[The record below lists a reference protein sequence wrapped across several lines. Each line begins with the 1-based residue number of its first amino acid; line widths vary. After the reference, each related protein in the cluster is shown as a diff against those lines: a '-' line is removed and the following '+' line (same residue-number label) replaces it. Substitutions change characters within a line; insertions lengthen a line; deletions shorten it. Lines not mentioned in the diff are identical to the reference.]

1 MEIIFVIFII
11 ITLFLVCYLFFLK
24 KELRRIKNELDFVL
38 SRNTNRLVHTEFA
51 SKEVKELVEC
61 INQHLTLIKSKERE
75 LERKNASFIKMVRN
89 ISHDLRTPLTSS
101 LGYVSLTL
109 DSKMKEEEKLKNLK
123 IVEERLK
130 RLSELIDSF
139 FEFSKIISNNEQIQ
153 LNNINLIGLI
163 EKAISNHY
171 EDFTKENRIIH
182 FKTNHRKI
190 ILKTNET
197 MLLRV
202 FDNLIRNAYKHS
214 DSDLEIEVCQKE
226 SVIEINFMNHLLYD
240 DLDASQIFDEF
251 YTVDI
256 SRTKG
261 NTGLGLA
268 IAKEFVEQ
276 LDGTIGAR
284 KKDKTFRIMIQFDKS
299 KKGRG

>member
-1 MEIIFVIFII
+1 MEIILVIFVIII
-11 ITLFLVCYLFFLK
+11 LFLVCYLFFMK
-24 KELRRIKNELDFVL
+24 MELRRIKKELDLVL
-38 SRNTNRLVHTEFA
+38 SRKTNGLVHTEFT
-51 SKEVKELVEC
+51 SKEIHDLVEC
-61 INQHLTLIKSKERE
+61 INTHLTEIKSKESK
-75 LERKNASFIKMVRN
+75 LERKNANFVKMIRN

-101 LGYVSLTL
+101 LGYVSLMLESDIT
-109 DSKMKEEEKLKNLK
+109 EQEKIKNLK

-139 FEFSKIISNNEQIQ
+139 FEFSKILSNDQIIE
-153 LNNINLIGLI
+153 LDEINLVAVV

-171 EDFTKENRIIH
+171 EDFSKDNRMID
-182 FKTNHRKI
+182 FKTNKRKI
-190 ILKTNET
+190 KIKSNEV
-197 MLLRV
+197 MLVRV

-214 DSDLEIEVCQKE
+214 NGNLD
-226 SVIEINFMNHLLYD
+226 IEINQTNDKVKIKFINDLLYN
-240 DLDASQIFDEF
+240 DLDVDRIFDEF

-276 LDGTIGAR
+276 LKGKIKADKKNNKLIITII
-284 KKDKTFRIMIQFDKS
+284 F
-299 KKGRG
+299 

>member
-1 MEIIFVIFII
+1 MEIILVILVII
-11 ITLFLVCYLFFLK
+11 ILFLVCYLFFMK
-24 KELRRIKNELDFVL
+24 MELRRIKKELDLVL
-38 SRNTNRLVHTEFA
+38 SRKTNGLIHTEFT
-51 SKEVKELVEC
+51 SKEIHDLVEC
-61 INQHLTLIKSKERE
+61 INTHLTEIKSKESK
-75 LERKNASFIKMVRN
+75 LERKNANFVKMIRN

-101 LGYVSLTL
+101 LGYVSLMLESDIT
-109 DSKMKEEEKLKNLK
+109 EQEKIKNLK

-139 FEFSKIISNNEQIQ
+139 FEFSKILSNDQIIE
-153 LNNINLIGLI
+153 LDEINLVAVI

-171 EDFTKENRIIH
+171 EDFSKDNRMID
-182 FKTNHRKI
+182 FKTNKRKI
-190 ILKTNET
+190 KIKSNEV
-197 MLLRV
+197 MLVRV

-214 DSDLEIEVCQKE
+214 NGNLD
-226 SVIEINFMNHLLYD
+226 IEINQTNDKVKIKFINDLLYN
-240 DLDASQIFDEF
+240 DLDVDRIFDEF

-276 LDGTIGAR
+276 LNGKIKADKKNNKLIITIA
-284 KKDKTFRIMIQFDKS
+284 F
-299 KKGRG
+299 

>member
-1 MEIIFVIFII
+1 MEIILVILVII
-11 ITLFLVCYLFFLK
+11 ILFLVCCLFFMK
-24 KELRRIKNELDFVL
+24 MELRRIKKELALVL
-38 SRNTNRLVHTEFA
+38 SRKTNGLIHTEFT
-51 SKEVKELVEC
+51 SEEIHDLVEC
-61 INQHLTLIKSKERE
+61 INTHLTEIKSKESK
-75 LERKNASFIKMVRN
+75 LERKNANFVKMIRN

-101 LGYVSLTL
+101 LGYVSLML
-109 DSKMKEEEKLKNLK
+109 ESDMIEQEKIKNLK

-139 FEFSKIISNNEQIQ
+139 FEFSKILSNDQIIE
-153 LNNINLIGLI
+153 LDEINLVAVI

-171 EDFTKENRIIH
+171 EDFSKDNRMID
-182 FKTNHRKI
+182 FKTNKRKI
-190 ILKTNET
+190 KIKSNEV
-197 MLLRV
+197 MLIRV

-214 DSDLEIEVCQKE
+214 NGNLD
-226 SVIEINFMNHLLYD
+226 IEINQNNDKVKIKFINDLLYN
-240 DLDASQIFDEF
+240 DLDVDRIFDEF

-276 LDGTIGAR
+276 LKGKIKADKKNNKLIITII
-284 KKDKTFRIMIQFDKS
+284 F
-299 KKGRG
+299 

>member
-1 MEIIFVIFII
+1 MEIILVILVII
-11 ITLFLVCYLFFLK
+11 ILFLVCCLFFMK
-24 KELRRIKNELDFVL
+24 MELRRIKKELALVL
-38 SRNTNRLVHTEFA
+38 SRKTNGLIHTEFT
-51 SKEVKELVEC
+51 SKEIHDLVEC
-61 INQHLTLIKSKERE
+61 INTHLTEIKSKESK
-75 LERKNASFIKMVRN
+75 LERKNANFVKMIRN

-101 LGYVSLTL
+101 LGYVSLMLESDVT
-109 DSKMKEEEKLKNLK
+109 EQEKIKNLK

-139 FEFSKIISNNEQIQ
+139 FEFSKILSNNQIIE
-153 LNNINLIGLI
+153 LDEINLVAVV

-171 EDFTKENRIIH
+171 EDFSKDNRMID
-182 FKTNHRKI
+182 FKTNKRKI
-190 ILKTNET
+190 KIKSNEV
-197 MLLRV
+197 MLIRV

-214 DSDLEIEVCQKE
+214 NGNLD
-226 SVIEINFMNHLLYD
+226 IEINQNNDKVKIKFINDLLYN
-240 DLDASQIFDEF
+240 DLDVDRIFDEF

-276 LDGTIGAR
+276 LKGKIKADKKNNKLIITII
-284 KKDKTFRIMIQFDKS
+284 F
-299 KKGRG
+299 

>member
-1 MEIIFVIFII
+1 MEIILVIFVIII
-11 ITLFLVCYLFFLK
+11 LFLVCYLFFMK
-24 KELRRIKNELDFVL
+24 MELRRIKKELDLVL
-38 SRNTNRLVHTEFA
+38 SRKTNGLVHTEFT
-51 SKEVKELVEC
+51 SKEIHDLVEC
-61 INQHLTLIKSKERE
+61 INTHLTEIKSKESK
-75 LERKNASFIKMVRN
+75 LERKNANFVKMIRN

-101 LGYVSLTL
+101 LGYVSLMLESDVT
-109 DSKMKEEEKLKNLK
+109 EQEKIKNLK

-139 FEFSKIISNNEQIQ
+139 FEFSKILSNNQIIE
-153 LNNINLIGLI
+153 LDEINLVAVV

-171 EDFTKENRIIH
+171 EDFSKDNRMID
-182 FKTNHRKI
+182 FKTNKRKI
-190 ILKTNET
+190 KIKSNEV
-197 MLLRV
+197 MLIRV

-214 DSDLEIEVCQKE
+214 NENLD
-226 SVIEINFMNHLLYD
+226 IEINQNNDKVKIKFINDLLYN
-240 DLDASQIFDEF
+240 DLDVDRIFDEF

-276 LDGTIGAR
+276 LKGKIKADKKNNKLIITII
-284 KKDKTFRIMIQFDKS
+284 F
-299 KKGRG
+299 

>member
-1 MEIIFVIFII
+1 MEIILIILII
-11 ITLFLVCYLFFLK
+11 IILFLACYLFFMK
-24 KELRRIKNELDFVL
+24 MELRRIKKELDLVL
-38 SRNTNRLVHTEFA
+38 SRKTNGLIHTTFT
-51 SKEVKELVEC
+51 SKEIHSLVEC
-61 INQHLTLIKSKERE
+61 INTHLTEIKNKENK
-75 LERKNASFIKMVRN
+75 LERKNANFVRMIRN

-101 LGYVSLTL
+101 LGYVSLMLESDMT
-109 DSKMKEEEKLKNLK
+109 EQEKIKNLK

-139 FEFSKIISNNEQIQ
+139 FEFSKILPNDQIIE
-153 LNNINLIGLI
+153 LDEINLVAVM

-171 EDFTKENRIIH
+171 EDFSKENRMID
-182 FKTNHRKI
+182 FKTNKRKI
-190 ILKTNET
+190 KIKSNEV
-197 MLLRV
+197 MLVRV

-214 DSDLEIEVCQKE
+214 NGNLN
-226 SVIEINFMNHLLYD
+226 IEINQNDGKVKINFINDLLYN
-240 DLDASQIFDEF
+240 DLDVDRIFDEF

-276 LDGTIGAR
+276 LKGTIVAQKEKNR
-284 KKDKTFRIMIQFDKS
+284 LKIIIS
-299 KKGRG
+299 LPI

>member
-1 MEIIFVIFII
+1 MEIILVIFVIII
-11 ITLFLVCYLFFLK
+11 LFLVCYLFFMK
-24 KELRRIKNELDFVL
+24 MELRRIKKELDLVL
-38 SRNTNRLVHTEFA
+38 SRKTNGLVHTEFT
-51 SKEVKELVEC
+51 SKEIHDLVEC
-61 INQHLTLIKSKERE
+61 INTHLTEIKSKESK
-75 LERKNASFIKMVRN
+75 LERKNANFVKMIRN

-101 LGYVSLTL
+101 LGYVSLMLESDVT
-109 DSKMKEEEKLKNLK
+109 EQEKIKNLK

-139 FEFSKIISNNEQIQ
+139 FEFSKILSNNQIIE
-153 LNNINLIGLI
+153 LDEINLVAVV

-171 EDFTKENRIIH
+171 EDFSKDNRMID
-182 FKTNHRKI
+182 FKTNKRKI
-190 ILKTNET
+190 KIKSNEV
-197 MLLRV
+197 MLIRV

-214 DSDLEIEVCQKE
+214 NENLD
-226 SVIEINFMNHLLYD
+226 IEINQNNDKVKIKFINDLLYN
-240 DLDASQIFDEF
+240 DLDVDRIFDEF

-276 LDGTIGAR
+276 LKGKINADKKNNKLRITII
-284 KKDKTFRIMIQFDKS
+284 F
-299 KKGRG
+299 

>member
-1 MEIIFVIFII
+1 MEIILVILVII
-11 ITLFLVCYLFFLK
+11 ILFLVCCLFFMK
-24 KELRRIKNELDFVL
+24 MELRRIKKELALVL
-38 SRNTNRLVHTEFA
+38 SRKTNGLIHTEFT
-51 SKEVKELVEC
+51 SKEIHDLVEC
-61 INQHLTLIKSKERE
+61 INTHLTEIKSKESK
-75 LERKNASFIKMVRN
+75 LERKNANFVKMIRN

-101 LGYVSLTL
+101 LGYVSLMLESDVT
-109 DSKMKEEEKLKNLK
+109 EQEKIKNLK

-139 FEFSKIISNNEQIQ
+139 FEFSKILSNNQIIE
-153 LNNINLIGLI
+153 LDEINLVAVV

-171 EDFTKENRIIH
+171 EDFSKDNRMID
-182 FKTNHRKI
+182 FKTNKRKI
-190 ILKTNET
+190 KIKSNEV
-197 MLLRV
+197 MLVRV

-214 DSDLEIEVCQKE
+214 NGNLD
-226 SVIEINFMNHLLYD
+226 IEINQTNDKVKIKFINDLLYN
-240 DLDASQIFDEF
+240 DLDVDRIFDEF

-276 LDGTIGAR
+276 LKGKIKADKKNNKLIITII
-284 KKDKTFRIMIQFDKS
+284 F
-299 KKGRG
+299 

>member
-1 MEIIFVIFII
+1 MEIILVIFVIII
-11 ITLFLVCYLFFLK
+11 LFLVCYLFFVK
-24 KELRRIKNELDFVL
+24 MELRRIKKELDLVL
-38 SRNTNRLVHTEFA
+38 SRKTNGLVHTEFT
-51 SKEVKELVEC
+51 SKEIHDLIEC
-61 INQHLTLIKSKERE
+61 INTHLTEIKSKESK
-75 LERKNASFIKMVRN
+75 LERKNANFVKMIRN

-101 LGYVSLTL
+101 LGYVSLMLESDVT
-109 DSKMKEEEKLKNLK
+109 EQEKIKNLK

-139 FEFSKIISNNEQIQ
+139 FEFSKILSNNQIIE
-153 LNNINLIGLI
+153 LDEINLVAVV

-171 EDFTKENRIIH
+171 EDFSKDNRMID
-182 FKTNHRKI
+182 FKTNKRKI
-190 ILKTNET
+190 KIKSNEV
-197 MLLRV
+197 MLIRV

-214 DSDLEIEVCQKE
+214 NGNLDIEVNQNNDK
-226 SVIEINFMNHLLYD
+226 VKIKFINDLLYN
-240 DLDASQIFDEF
+240 DLDVDRIFDEF

-276 LDGTIGAR
+276 LNGKIKADKKNNKLIITII
-284 KKDKTFRIMIQFDKS
+284 F
-299 KKGRG
+299 